1 MNTQA
6 ADTHPLQEAVLLV
19 KKATEKGHKHNARSL
34 GVNIRKVKGQLQ
46 LNYPAMQ
53 RETRRA
59 SASNA
64 SSKRKFR
71 ENVGPEMNGVGN
83 PLTDNMEKLAS
94 RPLHVPLQF
103 GKGTGSRQ
111 WESNWLG
118 TRQQN

>member
-1 MNTQA
+1 MNTQD
-6 ADTHPLQEAVLLV
+6 ADTYPLQEAVLLV
-19 KKATEKGHKHNARSL
+19 KKATEKEYKHIARSP

-46 LNYPAMQ
+46 LNQPAMQ

-71 ENVGPEMNGVGN
+71 ENVGSEMNGVDN
-83 PLTDNMEKLAS
+83 PLTGNMEKLAS

-103 GKGTGSRQ
+103 GKGMGS
-111 WESNWLG
+111 
-118 TRQQN
+118 